1 MTNIYLIRHAEAEGN
16 LYRRAQGQYNALIT
30 PLGRSQIA
38 LLAERFRETPIDAL
52 YSSDLIRTQSTAS
65 AILKYHPELTIQTD
79 PRLREINVGVWEDV
93 PWGNLSRDW
102 PEQMELFARDPE
114 RYQVPGSEHFGAV
127 VERMV
132 TVLTELAEKHDGQ
145 TIAAFSHGMA
155 IRALLCHLMGLSSEQ
170 VIQVPHGDNTAVH
183 LLHYENGKFT
193 IEYYNDNRHLTDE
206 ASTFARQVWWRKET
220 GGNEDT
226 DNAVFDPLDP
236 SAEAALYTRCYAET
250 WRASHGD
257 LAGFN
262 ESVYLAMAKTHA
274 ALDPQQLVQMRCG
287 GEFVGLIELDRE
299 RAAQEKAGWI
309 SLIFCEQAYRRRR
322 LGIQL
327 LGHAVSYFRAR
338 GYEKLRL
345 HVSQTNTEAIG
356 FYERCG
362 FRTLQSVQGVG
373 GDLWLMEM
381 DIRPAIWYLP

>member
-1 MTNIYLIRHAEAEGN
+1 MTDIYLIRHAEAEGN
-16 LYRRAQGQYNALIT
+16 LYRRSQGQYDSNIT

-65 AILKYHPELTIQTD
+65 AILKYHPALRIQTN
-79 PRLREINVGVWEDV
+79 PLLREINVGVWEDI

-102 PEQMELFARDPE
+102 PEQMELFARDPD
-114 RYQVPGSEHFGAV
+114 RYHVPGSERFGEV
-127 VERMV
+127 VERMERALTAIAQENDGK
-132 TVLTELAEKHDGQ
+132 TVAV
-145 TIAAFSHGMA
+145 FSHGMA
-155 IRALLCHLMGLSSEQ
+155 IRAFLCHLMGLPSEQ
-170 VIQVPHGDNTAVH
+170 VIKVPHGDNTAVQK
-183 LLHYENGKFT
+183 LHFEDGRFS
-193 IEYYNDNRHLTDE
+193 IEYYNDNSHLSDE

-220 GGNEDT
+220 GGNEDA
-226 DNAVFDPLDP
+226 DNAVFDPLDL
-236 SAEAALYTRCYAET
+236 AADAALYTRCYAET
-250 WRASHGD
+250 WTLSHGD
-257 LAGFN
+257 LSGYN
-262 ESVYLAMAKTHA
+262 ESVYLAMARAHSA
-274 ALDPQQLVQMRCG
+274 QDAQLLVQMRCG
-287 GEFVGLIELDRE
+287 GAFVGLIELDRE
-299 RAAQEKAGWI
+299 RGAREKAGWI

-362 FRTLQSVQGVG
+362 FRSVQSVQGVG